1 MKPFKESLQSENQ
14 VMEKVEKSSPNNDP
28 PVLLVMR
35 RKSIRQLTNGQKVA
49 LYYVDKLNKYVTVPY
64 DSKGNMSLTIE
75 DYIEEDYV
83 PVIQHLQQIVSNNN
97 TKRLTFE
104 DGTNML
110 VDKFVANVVLE
121 IYNNLNDSNKEKLS
135 EMAEKSKEDFKQI
148 VEFARKYKG

>member
-1 MKPFKESLQSENQ
+1 MIKFNSKNQ
-14 VMEKVEKSSPNNDP
+14 VTEKVEKSSPNKEP

-35 RKSIRQLTNGQKVA
+35 RKSIRQLSNGQKVA
-49 LYYVDKLNKYVTVPY
+49 LYYVDKLKKYVTVPF
-64 DSKGNMSLTIE
+64 DSKGSMSLTVE
-75 DYIEEDYV
+75 DFVEEDFV
-83 PVIQHLQQIVSNNN
+83 PVIQHLQEIVSNNN
-97 TKRLTFE
+97 TKRLVFE
-104 DGTNML
+104 DGSNML